1 MINFIHSDC
10 LEVDQIDDVGLIITD
25 PPYFVIPKGKIVK
38 IDSFYPSSKTCSN
51 CGCVKKELKLSE
63 RTYHCEECGFTID
76 RDLNASINI
85 LKAGLNM
92 IEATVATTGTSLKNQ
107 SLWSSKKTQ
116 IKSEKNCE
124 TRKTIKK
131 RKESL

>member
-1 MINFIHSDC
+1 MVKNKKLSKAISDVSWSSFIIK
-10 LEVDQIDDVGLIITD
+10 LEYKIAENQ
-25 PPYFVIPKGKIVK
+25 GKIVK
-38 IDSFYPSSKTCSN
+38 IDRFYPSSKTCSN

-85 LKAGLNM
+85 LNTGLKM
-92 IEATVATTGTSLKNQ
+92 IEATDATVGTSLKNQ
-107 SLWSSKKTQ
+107 SLRSSKKTQ
-116 IKSEKNCE
+116 TLSEKNCE